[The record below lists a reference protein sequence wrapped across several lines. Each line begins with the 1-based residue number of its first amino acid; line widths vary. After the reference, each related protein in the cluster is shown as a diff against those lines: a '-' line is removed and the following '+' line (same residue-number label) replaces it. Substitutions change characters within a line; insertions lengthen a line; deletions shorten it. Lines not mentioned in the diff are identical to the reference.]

1 MTTTATKTAQM
12 TVSRDALAPW
22 ARELITLYESNASN
36 QFILHG
42 NVGDRMVLPL
52 ADHAALGNLSDYLL
66 KVLLPA
72 FDVILTYDLGNGL
85 RVEQGDK
92 IFTQWP
98 FFKENPKMPH
108 APRSAFEFLTFYF
121 RYVANMARVQPNE
134 PAPHV
139 ALIIKTADLAA
150 PALPGAY
157 DFDVG
162 AMVMQVRDWSVDT
175 TLTGMPLAVFMLAE
189 NLSDVHPLLVH
200 NTRSAKIKIPLPSPD
215 DLAQAFKLMAPSYPT
230 ALAGFGD
237 KLDEPAA
244 QLAGATLGAVESMLK
259 VREHEKKKIA
269 PEDLVALKKQLVEE
283 DCQGLIEFIESK
295 LTLNDFQGQETIKT
309 WVRQDLALWAKG
321 DVEALPMG
329 YLICGPVGTG
339 KTFLVRC
346 LAGEAHVPVVRFKN
360 FRDKWVGSTEGNL
373 EKIFR
378 LIHALGRCVVFID
391 EADQALGQRESGS
404 GDSGVSGRVY
414 SMFAEEMSDTRN
426 RGKILW
432 ILASSRP
439 DLIEV
444 DLKRPGRIDVKI
456 PIFPTSTAKQGFD
469 LIRALAKRRG
479 LELNDSDFAQVESM
493 IPKLLTPGAA
503 EAFVVKLYRIQKT
516 AGGAPIDIL
525 KDCLKDYQTP
535 VPPAVLQAQIELA
548 ANEASD
554 LDFVPQCFRKK

>member
-1 MTTTATKTAQM
+1 MTPNTQTTSHPM
-12 TVSRDALAPW
+12 TVSRDTLSPW

-52 ADHAALGNLSDYLL
+52 ADKPCLGNLSDYLL
-66 KVLLPA
+66 KVLLPK
-72 FDVILTYDLGNGL
+72 FDVILSYDLGNGL

-92 IFTQWP
+92 IFCQWP
-98 FFKENPKMPH
+98 FYKDNPKMPH
-108 APRSAFEFLTFYF
+108 APGSAFEFLTYYF
-121 RYVANMARVQPNE
+121 RYVANMARMQPDE
-134 PAPHV
+134 PAPHI
-139 ALIIKTADLAA
+139 ALIIRTADLAA

-157 DFDVG
+157 DFTVG
-162 AMVMQVRDWSVDT
+162 AMVMQVRDWSIET
-175 TLTGMPLAVFMLAE
+175 ALTEMPLAVFMLAE
-189 NLSDVHPLLVH
+189 NLSDMHPLLVH
-200 NTRSAKIKIPLPSPD
+200 NTRSAKIKIDLPTPA
-215 DLAQAFKLMAPSYPT
+215 DLAAAFRLMAPQYPT
-230 ALAGFGD
+230 ALSGFGG

-269 PEDLVALKKQLVEE
+269 PEDLVELKKQLVEE

-295 LTLNDFQGQETIKT
+295 QTLEDFHGQEPIKT
-309 WVRQDLALWAKG
+309 WVRQDFALWAKG

-346 LAGEAHVPVVRFKN
+346 LAGEAGVPVVRFKN

-378 LIHALGRCVVFID
+378 LIHALGRCIVFID
-391 EADQALGQRESGS
+391 EADQALGQRDSGS

-456 PIFPTSTAKQGFD
+456 PIFPTSTARQGFD
-469 LIRALAKRRG
+469 LIVALAKRRG
-479 LELNDSDFAQVESM
+479 LIINDSDFSQVESM
-493 IPKLLTPGAA
+493 IPSLLTPGAA
-503 EAFVVKLYRIQKT
+503 EAFAVKLYRIQKT
-516 AGGAPIDIL
+516 AGGTAIEIL

-548 ANEASD
+548 AAEASD
-554 LDFVPQCFRKK
+554 LDFVPQCFRK